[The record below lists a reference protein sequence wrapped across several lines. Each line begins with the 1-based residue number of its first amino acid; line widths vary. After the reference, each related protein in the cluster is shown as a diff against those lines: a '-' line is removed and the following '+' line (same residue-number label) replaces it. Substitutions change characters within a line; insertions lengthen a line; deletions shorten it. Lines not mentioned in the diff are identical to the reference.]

1 MKAVAADAEVFIDA
15 SVFKDDAAFAAEIFF
30 GPAVGDAHLLGLA
43 VVDGEVDGLL
53 AAAGEDLFVRLLVE
67 ITEGEAGFEAAGV
80 DVAVGFDGD
89 L

>member
-15 SVFKDDAAFAAEIFF
+15 SVFKEDAAFAAEIVFR
-30 GPAVGDAHLLGLA
+30 PAVGEAHLLGLA
-43 VVDGEVDGLL
+43 VVDGEVGGLL
-53 AAAGEDLFVRLLVE
+53 AAAGEDLFEGFVVE
-67 ITEGEAGFEAAGV
+67 IAEGEAGFEAAGV

>member
-53 AAAGEDLFVRLLVE
+53 AAAGEDLFERLLVE